1 MRSRLFPRSVLLA
14 IGLLTAFTLGA
25 HGAVQNR
32 VVSNIDESSRVPIQH
47 TVPARARLA
56 TDNGRTP
63 AGQTL
68 SALTLR
74 FNMTSAQQAALTQL
88 LLDLQ
93 NPSSPSYHHWLT
105 PAQFGA
111 RFGLNA
117 ADLAKVT
124 GWLSGQGFT
133 VTRTAPSSTS
143 VTFTGTVAQVEQAF
157 GTSIHALTIDG
168 EQHMANL
175 TDPVLPAAIAGI
187 VSNITGLNDFRLKS
201 RARTRTVNASAV
213 RPQYTSSVS
222 GNHSIAP
229 GDFYTIYDV
238 NPLLTNSING
248 SGITIAVMGQTDISL
263 ADVAAF
269 RAASGLSANA
279 PTIKLYGPDPGTVSG
294 DLAEA
299 QLDVEWS
306 GAAAPA
312 ANILYVNSKDVI
324 NTSLANAIED
334 NLAPIV
340 SISYGLCESAAGLAG
355 LDSFNQ
361 LFQQANAQGITI
373 VGPSG
378 DSGATDCD
386 YQSATASQG
395 FAVDFPASSPFVTA
409 AGGTMFNEG
418 NATGATPYWSASNGT
433 NSGSAISYIPETVWN
448 ESSSTNGLG
457 ASGGGA
463 SAFFSKP
470 VWQIGPGVPADS
482 SRDVPD
488 ISLNSASSHDGYLY
502 CTGGSCVNGYRDA
515 AGNLSVVGG
524 TSVAAPTMA
533 GIFAL
538 VQQKIG
544 SRIGNANPTIYGLAN
559 STYYNNVFHDI
570 TTGNNNSP
578 CDVGTPNCPNGGSIG
593 YPANP
598 GYDLATGWGSIDVF
612 NLANSWKLVT
622 PAGAGSP
629 IGALIS
635 ATTLSTSSSLCAAS
649 SGSLALSVTVKNGTI
664 LSTGSAAPPTPTGT
678 VQFLVDNVA
687 VGSPVALTNGIATYT
702 LDTST
707 LPSGG
712 HNVSATY
719 SGDTTYT
726 GSKGTLLASSGSIA
740 PIDVVSATQPDFSM
754 TPCAAP
760 TAVKSGGTAPGVT
773 FTLTPFNG
781 FKGSIA
787 LSAVADSAVAA
798 SYSFSVTPVVINSAT
813 GVTTS
818 FVLTAFQQNSQTATG
833 MVKLASNTPSSGRRP
848 WYAAGSGAMLACMLL
863 LTLPRRRR
871 WGALF
876 AAVLSVALFT
886 AAGCGSS
893 SSSSGTPP
901 ATTPTTTNAAPGTYN
916 VTVTGVASTSAGNNV
931 VHSATVVFTVQ

>member
-1 MRSRLFPRSVLLA
+1 MCGRLLPRFVLPV
-14 IGLLTAFTLGA
+14 IGLLLGVTPVA

-32 VVSNIDESSRVPIQH
+32 IVSAIDESSRVPIQH

-56 TDNGRTP
+56 TDLGPTP

-68 SALTLR
+68 STLALR
-74 FNMTSAQQAALTQL
+74 FNMTSAQKAALTQL
-88 LLDLQ
+88 LVDLQ
-93 NPSSPSYHHWLT
+93 NPSSPSYHQWLT
-105 PAQFGA
+105 PELFGA
-111 RFGLNA
+111 RFGLSA
-117 ADLAKVT
+117 SDLAKVT
-124 GWLSGQGFT
+124 GWLSSQGFT
-133 VTRTAPSSTS
+133 ITRTARSSTS

-168 EQHMANL
+168 EQHIANL
-175 TDPVLPAAIAGI
+175 TDPVLPGAIAGI
-187 VSNITGLNDFRLKS
+187 VSNITGLNDFGPKS
-201 RARTRTVNASAV
+201 RARTRTVNASEV
-213 RPQYTSSVS
+213 RPQFTSPVS
-222 GNHSIAP
+222 SNHFIAP

-248 SGITIAVMGQTDISL
+248 SGITIAVVGRTDISL

-269 RAASGLSANA
+269 RAASGLVAKA
-279 PTIKLYGPDPGTVSG
+279 PTIKLYGPDPGTVAA
-294 DLAEA
+294 DLPEA

-306 GAAAPA
+306 GAVAPS

-334 NLAPIV
+334 NLAPIM

-409 AGGTMFNEG
+409 AGGTMFSEG

-433 NSGSAISYIPETVWN
+433 TSGSAISYIPETVWN
-448 ESSSTNGLG
+448 ETNSSGLG
-457 ASGGGA
+457 ASGGGS

-470 VWQIGPGVPADS
+470 VWQIGNGVPADS

-502 CTGGSCVNGYRDA
+502 CTGGSCVNGYRDS

-524 TSVAAPTMA
+524 TSVAAPTLA

-538 VQQKIG
+538 VQQKTG
-544 SRIGNANPTIYGLAN
+544 SRIGNANPIIYGLAN
-559 STYYNNVFHDI
+559 STYYNTVFHDV

-578 CDVGTPNCPNGGSIG
+578 CDVGSPNCPNGGSIG
-593 YPANP
+593 YTANA

-612 NLANSWKLVT
+612 NFANTWALAT
-622 PAGAGSP
+622 PAGSGSTV
-629 IGALIS
+629 GSLLS
-635 ATTLSTSSSLCAAS
+635 ATTLSTSSSLCAVS

-664 LSTGSAAPPTPTGT
+664 LSAGSATPPTPMGT
-678 VQFLVDNVA
+678 VQFLVDNKP
-687 VGSPVALTNGIATYT
+687 VGSPVALTSGTATYT
-702 LDTST
+702 LNTAALT
-707 LPSGG
+707 SGG
-712 HNVSATY
+712 HNISATY
-719 SGDTTYT
+719 SGDTTYS

-740 PIDVVSATQPDFSM
+740 PIDVVSSTLPDFSI

-760 TAVKSGGTAPGVT
+760 TAVRSGGTAPGVT

-798 SYSFSVTPVVINSAT
+798 SYSFSVTPVVINSTT

-848 WYAAGSGAMLACMLL
+848 WYAAGSGAALACMML

-871 WGALF
+871 LGALL
-876 AAVLSVALFT
+876 AVVLSVAALT
-886 AAGCGSS
+886 AVGCGGGT
-893 SSSSGTPP
+893 SSSGTPS
-901 ATTPTTTNAAPGTYN
+901 PTTTTPAAPGTYN
-916 VTVTGVASTSAGNNV
+916 ITVTGVASTSAGNV
-931 VHSATVVFTVQ
+931 VHSALVTFTVQ